1 MLRKLQIKFVAINM
15 SIVTV
20 MLCVILGLV
29 MHFTQTRLE
38 QSSLDMM
45 RAMAMDGSRPR
56 KPDAD
61 APAPRLPF
69 FILDGTPA
77 GEEDREAVSWFD
89 LSDPK
94 LVEQLY
100 DEGRSAPGDSGII
113 PEYKLRFLR
122 VKTPHRE
129 RIIFSDISGE
139 LNTMEGLRKSC
150 LMIGS
155 LSFFVFLGL
164 SILLAR
170 WAVGPV
176 ARAWTQQK
184 RFISD
189 ASHELKTP
197 LTVISANAELL
208 QADCD
213 EKSRREFSGNIL
225 TMTHQMKA
233 LVESMLELARVD
245 DGARKRR
252 LGEVALSALVEAAA
266 LNFEALLYERGL
278 ELSCE
283 VEEGITVRG
292 DSGEIKQLTDI
303 LLDNAGKYSL
313 TPGEVRL
320 KLGKEGRHALLE
332 LSNPAEPMDD
342 TALKNIFK
350 RFYRLDD
357 ARSRDGSFGL
367 GLAIAQQ
374 IVTAHKGE
382 INAAYREGRVCFTV
396 RLPLA

>member
-61 APAPRLPF
+61 IPAPRLPF

-77 GEEDREAVSWFD
+77 GEGDREDVSWFD

-208 QADCD
+208 QADCS
-213 EKSRREFSGNIL
+213 EESRREFSGNIL

-283 VEEGITVRG
+283 VEGDITIRG

-313 TPGEVRL
+313 SPGEVRL
-320 KLGKEGRHALLE
+320 KLGREGRHALLE

-357 ARSRDGSFGL
+357 ARSRDGSFGFFAFSFFL
-367 GLAIAQQ
+367 LSFFSISSL
-374 IVTAHKGE
+374 
-382 INAAYREGRVCFTV
+382 YF
-396 RLPLA
+396 

>member
-29 MHFTQTRLE
+29 MHFTQSRLE
-38 QSSLDMM
+38 KSSLDMM
-45 RAMAMDGSRPR
+45 RAMAMESSRPR

-77 GEEDREAVSWFD
+77 GEGDREDVSWFD

-139 LNTMEGLRKSC
+139 LNTMGGLRKSC

-155 LSFFVFLGL
+155 LGFFVFLGL

-170 WAVGPV
+170 WAVEPV

-208 QADCD
+208 QADCS
-213 EKSRREFSGNIL
+213 EESRREFSGNIL
-225 TMTHQMKA
+225 TMTHQMKS

-245 DGARKRR
+245 DGAHKRR
-252 LGEVALSALVEAAA
+252 LGEVALSALVEEAA

-313 TPGEVRL
+313 SPGEVRL
-320 KLGKEGRHALLE
+320 KLGKQGRHALLE
-332 LSNPAEPMDD
+332 LSNPAEPMDE

-382 INAAYREGRVCFTV
+382 INAAYRDGRICFTV
-396 RLPLA
+396 RLPLG

>member
-61 APAPRLPF
+61 IPAPRLPF

-77 GEEDREAVSWFD
+77 GEGDRESVSWFD

-100 DEGRSAPGDSGII
+100 DEGRSAPEDSGII

-252 LGEVALSALVEAAA
+252 LGEVALSSLVEEAA

-283 VEEGITVRG
+283 VEGDITVRG

-320 KLGKEGRHALLE
+320 KLGREGRHALLE

-382 INAAYREGRVCFTV
+382 INAAYREGRIYFAV

>member
-61 APAPRLPF
+61 IPAPRLPF

-77 GEEDREAVSWFD
+77 DEGDRESVSWFD

-208 QADCD
+208 QADCS
-213 EKSRREFSGNIL
+213 EESRREFSGNIL

-252 LGEVALSALVEAAA
+252 LGEVALSSLVETAA

-283 VEEGITVRG
+283 VEGDITVRG

-320 KLGKEGRHALLE
+320 KLGREGRHALLE

-382 INAAYREGRVCFTV
+382 INAAYREGRIYFAV

>member
-61 APAPRLPF
+61 IPAPRLPF

-77 GEEDREAVSWFD
+77 GEGDREDVSWFD

-100 DEGRSAPGDSGII
+100 DEGRNAPGDSGII

-252 LGEVALSALVEAAA
+252 LGEVALSALVEEAA

-283 VEEGITVRG
+283 VEGDITARG

-320 KLGKEGRHALLE
+320 KLGREGRHALLE

-382 INAAYREGRVCFTV
+382 INAAYREGRIYFTV
-396 RLPLA
+396 CLPLA

>member
-1 MLRKLQIKFVAINM
+1 MLRKLQINFVAINM

-61 APAPRLPF
+61 IPAPRLPF

-77 GEEDREAVSWFD
+77 GEGDREDVSWFD

-208 QADCD
+208 QTDCD

-283 VEEGITVRG
+283 VEGDITVRG

>member
-61 APAPRLPF
+61 IPAPRLPF

-100 DEGRSAPGDSGII
+100 DEGRSAPGESGII
-113 PEYKLRFLR
+113 PEHKLRFLR

-283 VEEGITVRG
+283 VEGDITIRG

-313 TPGEVRL
+313 SPGEVRL
-320 KLGKEGRHALLE
+320 KLGREGRHALLE

-382 INAAYREGRVCFTV
+382 INAAYREGRIYFAV

>member
-45 RAMAMDGSRPR
+45 RAMAMESSRPR

-61 APAPRLPF
+61 IPAPRLPF
-69 FILDGTPA
+69 FILDGKTA
-77 GEEDREAVSWFD
+77 GEGDRADVSWFD

-208 QADCD
+208 QADCS
-213 EKSRREFSGNIL
+213 EESRREFSGNIL

-252 LGEVALSALVEAAA
+252 LGEVALSSLVEAAA

-283 VEEGITVRG
+283 VEEDITVRG

-313 TPGEVRL
+313 SPGEVRL
-320 KLGKEGRHALLE
+320 KLGKQGRHALLE

-382 INAAYREGRVCFTV
+382 IDAAYREGRVCFTV

>member
-1 MLRKLQIKFVAINM
+1 
-15 SIVTV
+15 
-20 MLCVILGLV
+20 

-184 RFISD
+184 HFISD

-208 QADCD
+208 QADCS
-213 EKSRREFSGNIL
+213 EENRREFSGNIL
-225 TMTHQMKA
+225 TLTHQMQA

-252 LGEVALSALVEAAA
+252 LGEVALSSLVETAA

-283 VEEGITVRG
+283 VEEDITVRG

-313 TPGEVRL
+313 SPGEVRL
-320 KLGKEGRHALLE
+320 KLGREGRHALLE

-382 INAAYREGRVCFTV
+382 INAAYREGWIYFTV
-396 RLPLA
+396 RLPLG